1 MALPSVAEARQCILA
16 AIAPLPTDTVDL
28 EHSHGRVLA
37 ETIAADRDQPPFDS
51 SAMDGWAIR
60 SDDAGEKVE
69 LAIAGESAAGRSF
82 SRPIALGE
90 AVRIFTGAAV
100 PEGADAV
107 VIQENAERV
116 GEAVRLGPY
125 DGKDNIRPRGGDF
138 HKGDVL
144 LTPGQ
149 RLDPWR
155 ISLAASAG
163 RARLTVG
170 RRPRLAFLSTGEEL
184 APPGSTP
191 APHQIFES
199 GSVSLV
205 TMAQTWGGLA
215 HRLSATGDD
224 ETQIAAA
231 VTGVDIDLLVTIGGA
246 SVGDYDL
253 VKPALRRLGLEILL
267 ESVNVRPGKPT
278 WFGRLA
284 DGRFVLGLPGNP
296 NSAFVCAELFLKP
309 LLFKMQGADP
319 SPRVVPARLGDSLRA
334 NGPREHYMRAAL
346 EHAGD
351 GCLVVRPFPEQDSS
365 LVRVLAQADCLLWR
379 DAGAE
384 ASQVGDVVQ
393 VTLLDRL

>member
-1 MALPSVAEARQCILA
+1 MALPSVAEARQRILA
-16 AIAPLPTDTVDL
+16 AIVPLPAETVVL
-28 EHSHGRVLA
+28 EDSHGRVLA

-60 SDDAGEKVE
+60 SGDAGEQVE

-82 SRPIALGE
+82 PRPIGQGE

-107 VIQENAERV
+107 VIQEHAERV
-116 GEAVRLGPY
+116 GHAVRLGPY
-125 DGKDNIRPRGGDF
+125 DGKDNIRLRGGDF
-138 HKGDVL
+138 RQGDVL

-163 RARLTVG
+163 RARLKVG
-170 RRPRLAFLSTGEEL
+170 GRPRLAFLSTGEEL
-184 APPGSTP
+184 AAPGTSPTP
-191 APHQIFES
+191 DQIFES
-199 GSVSLV
+199 GSVSLAAL
-205 TMAQTWGGLA
+205 AQTWGGLA
-215 HRLSATGDD
+215 RRLSAAGDD
-224 ETQIAAA
+224 EAAIAAA
-231 VTGVDIDLLVTIGGA
+231 VADVDVELLVTIGGA

-253 VKPALRRLGLEILL
+253 VKPALKRLGLEILL

-309 LLFKMQGADP
+309 LLLKLQGADP
-319 SPRVVPARLGDSLRA
+319 APRVVHARLGETLRA

-346 EHAGD
+346 DYAPNGS
-351 GCLVVRPFPEQDSS
+351 LVVRPFPEQDSS
-365 LVRVLAQADCLLWR
+365 LVRVLALADCLLWR

-384 ASQVGDVVQ
+384 AADVGDVVQ